1 MELTKLEKALIDKIS
16 EVSDS
21 EELWYNNYQE
31 MNEKMAKLENEYK
44 ALEDKYN
51 VLLATT
57 ELEEMKRP
65 WDRERK
71 S

>member
-51 VLLATT
+51 ALLATT
-57 ELEEMKRP
+57 VPEEKF
-65 WDRERK
+65 
-71 S
+71 

>member
-44 ALEDKYN
+44 ELEDKYN
-51 VLLATT
+51 ALLATT
-57 ELEEMKRP
+57 VPEE
-65 WDRERK
+65 EF
-71 S
+71 

>member
-16 EVSDS
+16 AVSNS

-31 MNEKMAKLENEYK
+31 TNTKHLKINTMRYWQRQYRRRSFDGHNHKSYT
-44 ALEDKYN
+44 D
-51 VLLATT
+51 TCH
-57 ELEEMKRP
+57 R
-65 WDRERK
+65 RK

>member
-16 EVSDS
+16 KVSDG

-51 VLLATT
+51 ALLATT
-57 ELEEMKRP
+57 VPEE
-65 WDRERK
+65 EF
-71 S
+71 

>member
-16 EVSDS
+16 TVSDS

-51 VLLATT
+51 TLLATT
-57 ELEEMKRP
+57 VPEE
-65 WDRERK
+65 EF
-71 S
+71 

>member
-16 EVSDS
+16 KVSDS

-51 VLLATT
+51 ALLATT
-57 ELEEMKRP
+57 VPEE
-65 WDRERK
+65 EF
-71 S
+71 

>member
-16 EVSDS
+16 EVSNS

-51 VLLATT
+51 ALLATT
-57 ELEEMKRP
+57 VPEEKF
-65 WDRERK
+65 
-71 S
+71 

>member
-51 VLLATT
+51 ALLATT
-57 ELEEMKRP
+57 VPEEEF
-65 WDRERK
+65 DV
-71 S
+71 

>member
-31 MNEKMAKLENEYK
+31 MNEKMAKLENDYK

-51 VLLATT
+51 ALLATT
-57 ELEEMKRP
+57 VPEE
-65 WDRERK
+65 EF
-71 S
+71 

>member
-16 EVSDS
+16 AVSNS

-51 VLLATT
+51 ALLATT
-57 ELEEMKRP
+57 VPEE
-65 WDRERK
+65 EF
-71 S
+71 

>member
-1 MELTKLEKALIDKIS
+1 MELTTLEKALIDKIS

-51 VLLATT
+51 ALLATT
-57 ELEEMKRP
+57 VPEE
-65 WDRERK
+65 EF
-71 S
+71 

>member
-51 VLLATT
+51 ALLATT
-57 ELEEMKRP
+57 VPEE
-65 WDRERK
+65 EF
-71 S
+71 

>member
-1 MELTKLEKALIDKIS
+1 MELTNLEKALIDKIS

-51 VLLATT
+51 ALLATT
-57 ELEEMKRP
+57 VPEE
-65 WDRERK
+65 EF
-71 S
+71 

>member
-1 MELTKLEKALIDKIS
+1 MGLTKLEKALIDKIS
-16 EVSDS
+16 AVSNS

-51 VLLATT
+51 ALLATT
-57 ELEEMKRP
+57 VPEE
-65 WDRERK
+65 EF
-71 S
+71 

>member
-16 EVSDS
+16 AVSNS

-31 MNEKMAKLENEYK
+31 MNEKMTKLENEYK

-51 VLLATT
+51 ALLATT
-57 ELEEMKRP
+57 VPEE
-65 WDRERK
+65 EF
-71 S
+71 

>member
-16 EVSDS
+16 EVSNS

-31 MNEKMAKLENEYK
+31 MNEKMAKLEGEYK

-51 VLLATT
+51 ALLATT
-57 ELEEMKRP
+57 VPEE
-65 WDRERK
+65 EF
-71 S
+71 

>member
-16 EVSDS
+16 EVSNS

-51 VLLATT
+51 ALLATT
-57 ELEEMKRP
+57 VPEE
-65 WDRERK
+65 EF
-71 S
+71 

>member
-31 MNEKMAKLENEYK
+31 MNEKMAKLEGEYK

-51 VLLATT
+51 ALLATT
-57 ELEEMKRP
+57 VPEE
-65 WDRERK
+65 EF
-71 S
+71 